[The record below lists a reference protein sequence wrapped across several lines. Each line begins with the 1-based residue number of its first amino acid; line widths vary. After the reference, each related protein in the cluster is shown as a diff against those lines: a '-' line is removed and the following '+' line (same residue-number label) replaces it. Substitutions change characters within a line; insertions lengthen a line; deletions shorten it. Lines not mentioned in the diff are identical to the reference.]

1 MWTILHTP
9 VINIPGFKGPNGC
22 PLGLSLVTPRYHD
35 QELLRVAKSVGKV
48 FGSGGGWVSA
58 L

>member
-1 MWTILHTP
+1 MWTVLQVP

-22 PLGLSLVTPRYHD
+22 PLGLSLVAPRYHD
-35 QELLRVAKSVGKV
+35 QALLRVAKAVGQV
-48 FGSGGGWVSA
+48 WGSGGGWSSS